1 MKKHPFSILLILTC
15 VFAAFTLGVFLGR
28 YQNHET
34 VQLSAVSYVP
44 RHNAVPVTAPSESQV
59 TETVTFPININT
71 ASVYELAELPGIGE
85 TIAKRIVEFRTLNG
99 DFAACEELM
108 NVEGIGAGKLEDILD
123 YVTTGG

>member
-15 VFAAFTLGVFLGR
+15 VFAAFTLGFFLGR
-28 YQNHET
+28 NQNHET

>member
-15 VFAAFTLGVFLGR
+15 VFAAFTLGFFLGR
-28 YQNHET
+28 NQNHKT